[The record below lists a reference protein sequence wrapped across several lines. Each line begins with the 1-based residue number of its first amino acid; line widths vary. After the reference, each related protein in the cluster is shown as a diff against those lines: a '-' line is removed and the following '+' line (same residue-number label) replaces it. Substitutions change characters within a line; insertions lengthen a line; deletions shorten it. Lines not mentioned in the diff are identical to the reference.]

1 MKDSGKPASST
12 ELANLIS
19 VPLLMML
26 PQLQIKR
33 AKSGPA
39 NQRLGGGGGQR
50 RGSSPPRAARWITA
64 WGRPAARSALEMWL
78 GSERAGRRGERKQT
92 KRRDGSRRGSDLEW
106 PASHHLPG
114 GSRPASIQRQGWP
127 AHANGRQASDSKGL
141 ASAIFTCH
149 LLIFFFHFFL
159 CFSGQ

>member
-92 KRRDGSRRGSDLEW
+92 KRRDGSRRGSDLADVAVSLPPLIICRAG
-106 PASHHLPG
+106 PAPRRSNGKDGPPTRTDG
-114 GSRPASIQRQGWP
+114 RPPTPRG
-127 AHANGRQASDSKGL
+127 
-141 ASAIFTCH
+141 
-149 LLIFFFHFFL
+149 
-159 CFSGQ
+159 